1 MNTLPKVVT
10 IVGSTASGKTSLGV
24 FLCQKFGGEIISADS
39 RQVYRGLDLG
49 TGKEGVPS
57 LSFPPATPKRQRGE
71 RKRESRNSPNSGSP
85 IESGMTTRLI
95 NDIPQ
100 YLIDIKNPEEK
111 FNVHDFKVNA
121 ELVID
126 NMISRNRLPFI
137 VGGTG
142 LYIDALVE
150 NYEFGGRDNKQ
161 KNPPKYQVLQ
171 IGIKIP
177 RDVETNGR
185 SSLHQRIDKRVDERM
200 QQGMLEEVRGL
211 LDSGVNPQWLISLGL
226 EYKFLTEHLIG
237 KISDLDQALQE
248 LKYATHAFARRQETW
263 FNHHGDVK
271 WISEKEEAVNIVQ
284 NFL

>member
-1 MNTLPKVVT
+1 MKLSNLPKIIT

-24 FLCQKFGGEIISADS
+24 FLAQKFGGEIISADS
-39 RQVYRGLDLG
+39 RQVYRGLDIG
-49 TGKEGVPS
+49 TGKEGIKKVESPS
-57 LSFPPATPKRQRGE
+57 TSLRIN
-71 RKRESRNSPNSGSP
+71 RKKKEESSGRDAP
-85 IESGMTTRLI
+85 VARLKPEITKNARWI

-100 YLIDIKNPEEK
+100 YLIDVRSPEEK
-111 FNVHDFKVNA
+111 FNVHDFKTSA
-121 ELVID
+121 ELVIQD
-126 NMISRNRLPFI
+126 IIARDHLPFI

-150 NYEFGGRDNKQ
+150 NYDFAGRDNKK

-177 RDVETNGR
+177 RDE
-185 SSLHQRIDKRVDERM
+185 LHRRIDLRVDQRVKE
-200 QQGMLEEVRGL
+200 GMVEEVKGL

-226 EYKFLTEHLIG
+226 EYKLLTEHLIG
-237 KISDLDQALQE
+237 KIFDLDEALQE

-271 WISEKEEAVNIVQ
+271 WISNQGEAVKLVNKFI
-284 NFL
+284 